1 MGTSTYSS
9 GTMSTYSSIL
19 TTTSLVY
26 CRTDCLSSEYYYYDA
41 IQVDVSRAGIY
52 LIESHSLIDIYGYI
66 YEDSFNPSN
75 PNWNLLSYDDD
86 SGENRQFKLTIFLRN
101 STGTFT
107 VNASG
112 PKSVIFTGTSA
123 LGRGK
128 HFKCSTVR
136 KYLTMKASR
145 VRAKFLLL
153 NVKFKKLNFSI
164 YKSGML
170 KVVFSIHQTIALMR
184 WGDDQVAKDFVQ
196 VEVIFLLYYIRCG
209 VCCRRGNIRI
219 QSTYR
224 YKQFS

>member
-1 MGTSTYSS
+1 
-9 GTMSTYSSIL
+9 
-19 TTTSLVY
+19 
-26 CRTDCLSSEYYYYDA
+26 LSSEYYYYDA

-86 SGENRQFKLTIFLRN
+86 SGENRQFKLTIFLRPKITYILIVTTFRRN

-112 PKSVIFTGTSA
+112 PKSVIFTGTTA

-184 WGDDQVAKDFVQ
+184 
-196 VEVIFLLYYIRCG
+196 
-209 VCCRRGNIRI
+209 
-219 QSTYR
+219 
-224 YKQFS
+224 